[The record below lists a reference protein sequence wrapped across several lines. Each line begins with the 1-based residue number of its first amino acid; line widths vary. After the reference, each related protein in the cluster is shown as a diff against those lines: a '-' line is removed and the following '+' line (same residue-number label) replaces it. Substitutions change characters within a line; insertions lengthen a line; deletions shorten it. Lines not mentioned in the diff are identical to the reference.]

1 MISVSLK
8 LLATYRAK
16 LPAGTSGNT
25 VILDLPDVCSV
36 AELLARFDLLADGTS
51 VVLVNGIGVSGD
63 TLLRQGDEVCAYS
76 AIAGG

>member
-1 MISVSLK
+1 MITVSLK

-25 VILDLPDVCSV
+25 VTLEVPEACTVT
-36 AELLARFDLLADGTS
+36 ELLARFDLPVDRTS